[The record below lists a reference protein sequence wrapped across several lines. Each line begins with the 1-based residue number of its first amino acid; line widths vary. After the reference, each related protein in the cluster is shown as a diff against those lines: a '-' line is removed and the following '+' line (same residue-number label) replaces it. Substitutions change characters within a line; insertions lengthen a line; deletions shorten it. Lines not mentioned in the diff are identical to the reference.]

1 MIGASTIRGL
11 VLLVAAI
18 ILTAVVRPLNVAAAG
33 NPVPEQICNTAADY
47 ALGAEDYQQAIR
59 LHRQVLEAEP
69 ANALAHY
76 HLGFAY
82 RMAGHSSE
90 ELHEYLEAAR
100 LGLKQWDLFLNLGL
114 AYLEQGDIARSIDSL
129 KEAAMLGPGHNE
141 AHFNLGLAYERA
153 GRLTDALHE
162 MSRSIELAPRDPD
175 GRNMRAMILAELGD
189 YAQARKEWAQ
199 LEQDMPN
206 YAPAHVNLALLDKS
220 YCAQGLF
227 SQASK

>member
-1 MIGASTIRGL
+1 MIRISTMKGL
-11 VLLVAAI
+11 LRLIAAI
-18 ILTAVVRPLNVAAAG
+18 ILTSGVGPLTAFAAG
-33 NPVPEQICNTAADY
+33 NQASEQICNSAADY
-47 ALGAEDYQQAIR
+47 ALGSEDYPQAIR

-69 ANALAHY
+69 GNALAHY

-82 RMAGHSSE
+82 RMMGRRAD

-114 AYLEQGDIARSIDSL
+114 AYLDQGDVAGSIDSL
-129 KEAAMLGPGHNE
+129 KEAVILGSGHSE

-153 GRLTDALHE
+153 GRLADALPE
-162 MSRSIELAPRDPD
+162 MSRSIDLAPRDPD
-175 GRNMRAMILAELGD
+175 ARNMRATILAELGD

-199 LEQDMPN
+199 LELDMPN
-206 YAPAHVNLALLDKS
+206 YAPARANLALLDKS
-220 YCAQGLF
+220 YRGQGLF